1 MQLGLA
7 VGADDLMDQGS
18 TGPAAG
24 VDRAAVARRCLLQL
38 LVGAL
43 GVPVIIPQIL
53 SAGDHAGTPRCR
65 HLPGGDR
72 QGAGGTVGS
81 GRYGGTV
88 PGAIDGPEHL
98 RPAGLL
104 RPLLPAGALAAWPRR
119 RARTVLGRAWGRART
134 VQAL

>member
-88 PGAIDGPEHL
+88 QGAIDGPEHL
-98 RPAGLL
+98 RPARSEERRVGKACVRTC
-104 RPLLPAGALAAWPRR
+104 RPRWSPYHYKKKDSKEE
-119 RARTVLGRAWGRART
+119 
-134 VQAL
+134 